1 MNDGKLYLYIIYTIY
16 GFIVTYPLIFI
27 AVYTYQLGGII
38 ATAFIYA
45 ISAISIGIAPIFI
58 SPFSDRS
65 GYRIRYAL
73 ISIFTG
79 SIIMILSSILDK
91 IALILIILSSAI
103 IQIGQPLFISYE
115 TERSKLTGSSVGKV
129 YLYINFGYLIGS
141 LVFGFVLTYIDF
153 KMMGIIFGLI
163 GIILSLTFF
172 YFKEDKLFSF
182 NPNKTSIIRTLLT
195 TNKFNLL
202 SSFLV
207 IILALF
213 YSIVPAYYV
222 FFLNGKILDW
232 GIVNA
237 ISTLTGVISSPY
249 IGKITD
255 RIGTKKTMLIGLIYY
270 PIYYAS
276 LYFYPSQ
283 IVFDILYSL
292 PFWLFIWIPL
302 YSYSAQISSIYERAT
317 SLSNINLLIGIFRGL
332 GGIFGGIVAYFLTM
346 NEFFVISILLS
357 LIIPI
362 IYYIFS

>member
-1 MNDGKLYLYIIYTIY
+1 
-16 GFIVTYPLIFI
+16 LIFI
-27 AVYTYQLGGII
+27 AVYTYQLGGIL

-172 YFKEDKLFSF
+172 CLKKTNYFH
-182 NPNKTSIIRTLLT
+182 
-195 TNKFNLL
+195 
-202 SSFLV
+202 
-207 IILALF
+207 
-213 YSIVPAYYV
+213 
-222 FFLNGKILDW
+222 
-232 GIVNA
+232 
-237 ISTLTGVISSPY
+237 STLIKQVS
-249 IGKITD
+249 
-255 RIGTKKTMLIGLIYY
+255 
-270 PIYYAS
+270 
-276 LYFYPSQ
+276 
-283 IVFDILYSL
+283 
-292 PFWLFIWIPL
+292 
-302 YSYSAQISSIYERAT
+302 
-317 SLSNINLLIGIFRGL
+317 
-332 GGIFGGIVAYFLTM
+332 
-346 NEFFVISILLS
+346 
-357 LIIPI
+357 
-362 IYYIFS
+362 